1 MEALR
6 GGRIFDGTRILEG
19 SAVVLAEGRIRAV
32 VAESGVPSGTP
43 VVDLAGQLLAP
54 GFIDIQVNGGA
65 GVLFNDQPN
74 PDGIGAIAAAH
85 RRLGTTGLLPTL
97 ISDDWEVMTSAAE
110 GIRTSVRQGEPG
122 VLGIHF
128 EGPWLNPRRKGAH
141 DAGKLRAPDETTLDL
156 VCAHGLGSVVVTLA
170 PEMAPPGTIAR
181 LAGAGVRVCAGH
193 SAATY
198 EETRAALEEGL
209 TGFTHLFNG
218 MPAMESRA
226 PGIVGAALDDRRSWC
241 GIIVDGHHV
250 HPAML
255 RTAIAAKEAGRTI
268 LVSDAMPS
276 VGAGHDEFSL
286 GGRIIRVKNGRCTTE
301 DGTLAGSNLHMALA
315 VRNAVEQLGLP
326 IEEALRMASLYP
338 AAFLRLDQE
347 RGRIAAGYRADL
359 VLLDDRFQ
367 AQRVWIG
374 GKPLDG

>member
-122 VLGIHF
+122 GVG
-128 EGPWLNPRRKGAH
+128 
-141 DAGKLRAPDETTLDL
+141 
-156 VCAHGLGSVVVTLA
+156 GLEQGRNSLLTERGGVVKFMA
-170 PEMAPPGTIAR
+170 PEPRAGGAQGSAR
-181 LAGAGVRVCAGH
+181 GQRQA
-193 SAATY
+193 
-198 EETRAALEEGL
+198 
-209 TGFTHLFNG
+209 
-218 MPAMESRA
+218 
-226 PGIVGAALDDRRSWC
+226 
-241 GIIVDGHHV
+241 
-250 HPAML
+250 
-255 RTAIAAKEAGRTI
+255 AIAE
-268 LVSDAMPS
+268 M
-276 VGAGHDEFSL
+276 
-286 GGRIIRVKNGRCTTE
+286 
-301 DGTLAGSNLHMALA
+301 
-315 VRNAVEQLGLP
+315 QLRP
-326 IEEALRMASLYP
+326 R
-338 AAFLRLDQE
+338 E
-347 RGRIAAGYRADL
+347 RGL
-359 VLLDDRFQ
+359 Q
-367 AQRVWIG
+367 
-374 GKPLDG
+374 P

>member
-6 GGRIFDGTRILEG
+6 GGRIFDGAKILED
-19 SAVVLAEGRIRAV
+19 SAVVVADGRIRDV
-32 VAESGVPSGTP
+32 VRESEIPPGTSD
-43 VVDLAGQLLAP
+43 VDLAGQLLAP

-74 PDGIGAIAAAH
+74 PDGIGAIAGAH
-85 RRLGTTGLLPTL
+85 RRLGTTGLLLTL
-97 ISDDWEVMTSAAE
+97 ISDDGEIMASAAE
-110 GIRTSVRQGEPG
+110 GVRTSVQQGEPG

-128 EGPWLNPRRKGAH
+128 EGPWLNAQRRGAH
-141 DAGKLRAPDETTLDL
+141 DPSKLRRPDEPALHL
-156 VCAHGLGSVVVTLA
+156 LCSGGLGCVVVTLA
-170 PEMAPPGTIAR
+170 PEMVPPGTIAR

-198 EETRAALEEGL
+198 DETWAALDEGL

-218 MPAMESRA
+218 MPPMENRA
-226 PGIVGAALDDRRSWC
+226 PGIVGAALEDRRSWC

-255 RTAIAAKEAGRTI
+255 RTAIAAKETGRMI
-268 LVSDAMPS
+268 LISDAMPP
-276 VGAGHDEFSL
+276 VGATRDEFLL
-286 GGRIIRVKNGRCTTE
+286 GGRIVRIEDGRCVTE

-315 VRNAVEQLGLP
+315 VRNAIEQLGLP

-367 AQRVWIG
+367 AQRVWI
-374 GKPLDG
+374 DGNLVGD